1 MFRTETEFWT
11 LIARVDLV
19 LIFFGDFFN
28 FFVTT
33 TVDADDDDVTEVD
46 EADSVGVSVVSTC
59 RFCPLVFFAGAFL
72 PFFAPFFGLKYRL
85 SFVRETLI
93 THLLSGDDTKRTG
106 DFDS

>member
-1 MFRTETEFWT
+1 
-11 LIARVDLV
+11 V

-46 EADSVGVSVVSTC
+46 EADSVGVSEVSTC

-72 PFFAPFFGLKYRL
+72 PCLFAFFAPFFGL
-85 SFVRETLI
+85 
-93 THLLSGDDTKRTG
+93 LSGDDTNRTG

>member
-46 EADSVGVSVVSTC
+46 EADSVGVSEVSTC
-59 RFCPLVFFAGAFL
+59 RFCPLVFFATGAFL
-72 PFFAPFFGLKYRL
+72 PFFPPFFGLKYWL
-85 SFVRETLI
+85 PFVC
-93 THLLSGDDTKRTG
+93 
-106 DFDS
+106 